1 LEAIYGPL
9 TQYRLRAWGDTH
21 GDHELLD
28 AAQDAHWRHFHPAWR
43 RSRSRYSKAGSPESV
58 SPRDSHSNSE
68 DQQGA

>member
-1 LEAIYGPL
+1 
-9 TQYRLRAWGDTH
+9 DTH

-58 SPRDSHSNSE
+58 SPRESHSNSE